1 MSCVQLKSGSEI
13 SLKFYAVMGV
23 EMTMIGAI

>member
-1 MSCVQLKSGSEI
+1 MSSVQLKSRSEI
-13 SLKFYAVMGV
+13 SLKFYVVMGV